1 MCERRQVPYRQL
13 IGLRRWTVPDSLPTL
28 ACLQSGK
35 PSTVLLP
42 VSKFDRMSHED
53 LSKHTPFM
61 RQYLSAKA
69 EHPDVLLF
77 FRMGDFYELFFDD
90 ARKAARLLDITLT
103 QRGQSGGAPIPMAGV
118 PYHAAENYL
127 ARLVR
132 LGESV
137 AICEQIGDPALA
149 KGIVERKV
157 IRIVTPGTVTDAAL
171 LEERRD
177 NLLLA
182 IAAGAHGAYGL
193 AWVDLSSGRFLLSEV
208 PNGEAL
214 AAELARLQPAET
226 LIDENVVW
234 PKLVIALPGLRKRPP
249 WHFDGDAATRELN
262 RFFGTRDLGGFG
274 VDGMPLAIAAAGCLL
289 GYVEETQKSALPHVT
304 GMAVESASETIAL
317 DAATRRNLEIDTH
330 PSGRTE
336 HTLLGVLDETVTP
349 MGARLLR
356 RWLNRPLRS
365 REQLCH
371 RHQAIGML
379 MDGRHYE
386 GLREVLRGIG
396 DLERILARVALRSA
410 RPRDLST
417 LRDGL
422 AAAPGIGALILDRED
437 QKAAIHGRTLQ
448 QELSPL
454 LCALVERIGDHAD
467 TAALL
472 ARAIV
477 EQPPVLQRD
486 GGVVAD
492 GYDAELDELRRL
504 STHADQYLVELE
516 EREKA
521 ASGIS
526 TLKVGYNRVHGYYIE
541 ISKGQ
546 SDKAPTH
553 YTRRQTTKNAER
565 YITEELKTFE
575 DKVLSAKERS
585 LMRER
590 ALYETLLDTLTAKL
604 EPLKVAATAMA
615 ELDVLGTLAERAEAL
630 DWSAPELTD
639 EPGIA
644 IERGRHPVVEKVRDE
659 PFEPNDLRLD
669 DTRRMLVIT
678 GPNMGGK
685 STYMRQNALIVL
697 LAHIGS
703 YVPAAS
709 AVIGPIDR
717 IFTRIGAGDD
727 LSRGQ
732 STFMV
737 EMSETANILHNAT
750 ADSLVLMDE
759 VGRGTSTYDGLSLAR
774 AAAVHLARSSR
785 AYTLFATHYFELT
798 ELATEIPAIA
808 NVHLDAVEY
817 GEQLVFMHAV
827 KDGPANRS
835 FGLQVAALAGL
846 PKSVI
851 ADAKRTLAEL
861 ERGMHQHAGKP
872 VAENSPQLGLFAPA
886 QPSVV
891 ERALETIDPDALT
904 PREALEAL
912 YRLKSL
918 D

>member
-1 MCERRQVPYRQL
+1 MNQDEL
-13 IGLRRWTVPDSLPTL
+13 SL
-28 ACLQSGK
+28 
-35 PSTVLLP
+35 
-42 VSKFDRMSHED
+42 
-53 LSKHTPFM
+53 HTPLM
-61 RQYLSAKA
+61 RQYLAAKA
-69 EHPDVLLF
+69 AHPDVLLF
-77 FRMGDFYELFFDD
+77 FRMGDFYELFYED

-103 QRGQSGGAPIPMAGV
+103 QRGQSAGQPIPMAGV
-118 PYHAAENYL
+118 PYHAVENYL
-127 ARLVR
+127 AKLVR

-149 KGIVERKV
+149 KGPVERKV
-157 IRIVTPGTVTDAAL
+157 VRIVTPGTVTDAAL

-182 IAAGAHGAYGL
+182 IAAGPHGSYGL
-193 AWVDLSSGRFLLSEV
+193 AWVDLASGRFLLSEV
-208 PNGEAL
+208 PNAEAL

-226 LIDENVVW
+226 LVGEDVAW
-234 PKLVIALPGLRKRPP
+234 PKLVSTLPGLRKRPP
-249 WHFDGDAATRELN
+249 WHFDGDASRRELN
-262 RFFGTRDLGGFG
+262 RFFGTRDLSGFG
-274 VDGMPLAIAAAGCLL
+274 VDNLPLAIAAAGCLL
-289 GYVEETQKSALPHVT
+289 GYVEETQKSALPHLS

-317 DAATRRNLEIDTH
+317 DAATRRNLELDTH
-330 PSGRTE
+330 PSGRIE
-336 HTLLGVLDETVTP
+336 HSLLGVLDETVTP
-349 MGARLLR
+349 MGARLMR

-365 REQLCH
+365 RDVLRR
-371 RHQAIGML
+371 RHQAIGAL
-379 MDGRHYE
+379 IETRGHE
-386 GLREVLRGIG
+386 SLRDQLRGIG
-396 DLERILARVALRSA
+396 DLERILARIALRSA

-422 AAAPGIGALILDRED
+422 AAAPALRASIASLD
-437 QKAAIHGRTLQ
+437 
-448 QELSPL
+448 SPL
-454 LCALVERIGDHAD
+454 LHALVEGIGDHAA
-467 TAALL
+467 TAELL
-472 ARAIV
+472 KRAIV
-477 EQPPVLQRD
+477 GQPPVLLRD
-486 GGVVAD
+486 GGIVGD

-504 STHADQYLVELE
+504 ATHADQYLVELE

-521 ASGIS
+521 ASGIP

-541 ISKGQ
+541 ISKAQ

-590 ALYETLLDTLTAKL
+590 ALYEALLDTLTEQL
-604 EPLKVAATAMA
+604 EPLKHAAASMA
-615 ELDVLGTLAERAEAL
+615 ELDVLCTLAERAEAL

-639 EPGIA
+639 EPGLL

-659 PFEPNDLRLD
+659 PFEPNDLVLD
-669 DTRRMLVIT
+669 EHRRMLVIT

-703 YVPAAS
+703 YVPAS
-709 AVIGPIDR
+709 RAVIGPIDR

-750 ADSLVLMDE
+750 PQSLVLMDE
-759 VGRGTSTYDGLSLAR
+759 VGRGTSTYDGLALAR
-774 AAAVHLARSSR
+774 AAAVHLAANSK

-798 ELATEIPAIA
+798 ELASEYPSIA

-817 GEQLVFMHAV
+817 GDQLVFMHAV
-827 KDGPANRS
+827 KEGPANRS

-851 ADAKRTLAEL
+851 ADARKTLAQL
-861 ERGMHQHAGKP
+861 ENGMHGHAAKP
-872 VAENSPQLGLFAPA
+872 SLQREPSPQLGLFAPPE
-886 QPSVV
+886 PSAA
-891 ERALETIDPDALT
+891 ERALKDVDPDALT
-904 PREALEAL
+904 PREALDVL
-912 YRLKSL
+912 YRLKAL
-918 D
+918 V

>member
-1 MCERRQVPYRQL
+1 
-13 IGLRRWTVPDSLPTL
+13 
-28 ACLQSGK
+28 
-35 PSTVLLP
+35 
-42 VSKFDRMSHED
+42 MSHDD
-53 LSKHTPFM
+53 LSLHTPLM
-61 RQYLSAKA
+61 RQYLTAKA
-69 EHPDVLLF
+69 AHPDVLLF
-77 FRMGDFYELFFDD
+77 FRMGDFYELFYDD

-103 QRGQSGGAPIPMAGV
+103 QRGQSAGAPIPMAGV
-118 PYHAAENYL
+118 PYHAVENYL
-127 ARLVR
+127 AKLVR

-157 IRIVTPGTVTDAAL
+157 VRVVTPGTVTDAAL

-182 IAAGAHGAYGL
+182 ISAGAKDGYGL

-208 PNGEAL
+208 PHAEAL

-226 LIDENVVW
+226 LVDESVAW
-234 PKLVIALPGLRKRPP
+234 PKLVSALPGLRKRPP
-249 WHFDGDAATRELN
+249 WHFESDAARRELN

-274 VDGMPLAIAAAGCLL
+274 VDKLPLAIGAAGCLL
-289 GYVEETQKSALPHVT
+289 GYVEETQKSALPHLS
-304 GMAVESASETIAL
+304 GMAVEAASETIAL
-317 DAATRRNLEIDTH
+317 DAATRRNLELDTH

-365 REQLCH
+365 REVLRA
-371 RHQAIGML
+371 RHQSIGAL
-379 MDGRHYE
+379 IDSRGHE
-386 GLREVLRGIG
+386 ALREKLRGIG

-422 AAAPGIGALILDRED
+422 LAAPELRARIAELD
-437 QKAAIHGRTLQ
+437 
-448 QELSPL
+448 SPL
-454 LCALVERIGDHAD
+454 LHALVDRIGDHAE

-472 ARAIV
+472 RRAIV

-486 GGVVAD
+486 GGVVND

-521 ASGIS
+521 ASGIP

-541 ISKGQ
+541 ISKAQ

-565 YITEELKTFE
+565 YITEELKQFE

-590 ALYETLLDTLTAKL
+590 ALYEALLDTLTEKL
-604 EPLKVAATAMA
+604 EPLKQAAAAIA
-615 ELDVLGTLAERAEAL
+615 ELDVLVTLAERAETL
-630 DWSAPELTD
+630 DWSAPQLAD

-644 IERGRHPVVEKVRDE
+644 IERGRHPVVEKVREE
-659 PFEPNDLRLD
+659 PFEPNDLVLND
-669 DTRRMLVIT
+669 ARRMLVIT

-703 YVPAAS
+703 YVPAS
-709 AVIGPIDR
+709 AAMIGPVDR

-750 ADSLVLMDE
+750 AHSLVLMDE
-759 VGRGTSTYDGLSLAR
+759 VGRGTSTYDGLALAR
-774 AAAVHLARSSR
+774 AAAVHLAAASR
-785 AYTLFATHYFELT
+785 AFTLFATHYFELT
-798 ELATEIPAIA
+798 ELAGEYPGIA

-817 GEQLVFMHAV
+817 GDQLVFMHAV

-846 PKSVI
+846 PKAVI
-851 ADAKRTLAEL
+851 ADARRTLAEL
-861 ERGMHQHAGKP
+861 ERGMHALAGTSKP
-872 VAENSPQLGLFAPA
+872 SAEASPQLGLFAPPA
-886 QPSVV
+886 PSAV
-891 ERALETIDPDALT
+891 EHALDTIDPDALT

-912 YRLKSL
+912 YRLKQL
-918 D
+918 R

>member
-1 MCERRQVPYRQL
+1 
-13 IGLRRWTVPDSLPTL
+13 
-28 ACLQSGK
+28 
-35 PSTVLLP
+35 
-42 VSKFDRMSHED
+42 MSHDD
-53 LSKHTPFM
+53 LSLHTPLM
-61 RQYLSAKA
+61 RQYLTAKA
-69 EHPDVLLF
+69 AHPDVLLF
-77 FRMGDFYELFFDD
+77 FRMGDFYELFYDD

-103 QRGQSGGAPIPMAGV
+103 QRGQSAGAPIPMAGV
-118 PYHAAENYL
+118 PYHAVENYL
-127 ARLVR
+127 AKLVR

-157 IRIVTPGTVTDAAL
+157 VRVVTPGTVTDAAL

-182 IAAGAHGAYGL
+182 IAAGAKDGYGL
-193 AWVDLSSGRFLLSEV
+193 AWVDLSSGRFLLSEA
-208 PNGEAL
+208 PNAEAL

-226 LIDENVVW
+226 LVDESVAW
-234 PKLVIALPGLRKRPP
+234 PKLVAALPGLRKRPP
-249 WHFDGDAATRELN
+249 WHFESDAARRELN

-274 VDGMPLAIAAAGCLL
+274 VDKLPLAIGAAGCLL
-289 GYVEETQKSALPHVT
+289 GYVEETQKSALPHLS
-304 GMAVESASETIAL
+304 GMAVEAASETIAL
-317 DAATRRNLEIDTH
+317 DAATRRNLELDTH

-365 REQLCH
+365 RDVLRG
-371 RHQAIGML
+371 RHQAIGAL
-379 MDGRHYE
+379 LDSHRYE
-386 GLREVLRGIG
+386 ALREQLRGIG

-422 AAAPGIGALILDRED
+422 LAAPELRRSIAALD
-437 QKAAIHGRTLQ
+437 
-448 QELSPL
+448 SPL
-454 LCALVERIGDHAD
+454 LHALVEHIGDHAD
-467 TAALL
+467 NAALL

-477 EQPPVLQRD
+477 PQPPALQRD
-486 GGVVAD
+486 GGVIAD
-492 GYDAELDELRRL
+492 GYDTELDELRRL

-521 ASGIS
+521 ASGIP

-541 ISKGQ
+541 ISKAQ

-565 YITEELKTFE
+565 YITEELKQFE

-590 ALYETLLDTLTAKL
+590 ALYEALLDTLTEKL
-604 EPLKVAATAMA
+604 EPLKQAAAAIA
-615 ELDVLGTLAERAEAL
+615 ELDVLATLAERAETL
-630 DWSAPELTD
+630 DWSAPELAD

-644 IERGRHPVVEKVRDE
+644 IERGRHPVVEKVREE
-659 PFEPNDLRLD
+659 PFEPNDLALD
-669 DTRRMLVIT
+669 DARRMLVIT

-703 YVPAAS
+703 YVPAAR
-709 AVIGPIDR
+709 AMIGPIDR

-750 ADSLVLMDE
+750 GHSLVLMDE
-759 VGRGTSTYDGLSLAR
+759 VGRGTSTYDGLALAR
-774 AAAVHLARSSR
+774 AAAVHLATASR
-785 AYTLFATHYFELT
+785 AFTLFATHYFELT
-798 ELATEIPAIA
+798 ELASEHPGIA
-808 NVHLDAVEY
+808 NVHLDAVELHDQKR

-846 PKSVI
+846 PKPVI
-851 ADAKRTLAEL
+851 ADARRTLAEL
-861 ERGMHQHAGKP
+861 ERGMHAHAGALVP
-872 VAENSPQLGLFAPA
+872 AADASPQLGLFAPPA
-886 QPSVV
+886 PSAA
-891 ERALETIDPDALT
+891 EHALDAIDPDALT

-918 D
+918 R

>member
-1 MCERRQVPYRQL
+1 MRNSATCKSRCTRFIP
-13 IGLRRWTVPDSLPTL
+13 PTPRL
-28 ACLQSGK
+28 
-35 PSTVLLP
+35 
-42 VSKFDRMSHED
+42 DRMNQDE
-53 LSKHTPFM
+53 LSLHTPLM
-61 RQYLSAKA
+61 RQYLAAKA
-69 EHPDVLLF
+69 AHPDVLLF
-77 FRMGDFYELFFDD
+77 FRMGDFYELFYED

-103 QRGQSGGAPIPMAGV
+103 QRGQSAGQPIPMAGV
-118 PYHAAENYL
+118 PYHAVENYL
-127 ARLVR
+127 AKLVR

-137 AICEQIGDPALA
+137 AICEQIGDPALS
-149 KGIVERKV
+149 KGPVERKV
-157 IRIVTPGTVTDAAL
+157 VRIVTPGTVTDAAL

-177 NLLLA
+177 NLLLS
-182 IAAGAHGAYGL
+182 IAAGAHSAYGL

-208 PNGEAL
+208 PSAEAL

-226 LIDENVVW
+226 LVGEDVAW
-234 PKLVIALPGLRKRPP
+234 PKLVSALPGLRKRPP
-249 WHFDGDAATRELN
+249 WHFDSDAARRELN
-262 RFFGTRDLGGFG
+262 RFFGTRDLSGFG
-274 VDGMPLAIAAAGCLL
+274 VDNLPLAIAAAGCLL
-289 GYVEETQKSALPHVT
+289 GYVEETQKSALPHLS

-317 DAATRRNLEIDTH
+317 DAATRRNLELDTH
-330 PSGRTE
+330 PSGRVE

-349 MGARLLR
+349 MGARLMR

-365 REQLCH
+365 RNMLRR
-371 RHQAIGML
+371 RHQAIGAL
-379 MDGRHYE
+379 IETRRYE
-386 GLREVLRGIG
+386 ALREQLRGIG

-422 AAAPGIGALILDRED
+422 AAAPALRESIASLD
-437 QKAAIHGRTLQ
+437 
-448 QELSPL
+448 SPL
-454 LCALVERIGDHAD
+454 LHDLVNGIGDHAG
-467 TAALL
+467 TADLL
-472 ARAIV
+472 KRHIV
-477 EQPPVLQRD
+477 EQPPVLLRD
-486 GGVVAD
+486 GGIIAD

-504 STHADQYLVELE
+504 ATHADQYLVELE

-521 ASGIS
+521 ASGIP

-541 ISKGQ
+541 ISKAQ
-546 SDKAPTH
+546 SDKAPAH

-590 ALYETLLDTLTAKL
+590 ALYESLLDTLTKQL
-604 EPLKVAATAMA
+604 EPLKHAAASMA
-615 ELDVLGTLAERAEAL
+615 ELDVLCTLAERAEAL
-630 DWSAPELTD
+630 DWSAPELSD
-639 EPGIA
+639 DPGLL
-644 IERGRHPVVEKVRDE
+644 IERGRHPVVEKVREE
-659 PFEPNDLRLD
+659 PFEPNDLVLD
-669 DTRRMLVIT
+669 DHRRMLVIT

-703 YVPAAS
+703 YVPAAR

-750 ADSLVLMDE
+750 PQSLVLMDE
-759 VGRGTSTYDGLSLAR
+759 VGRGTSTYDGLALAR
-774 AAAVHLARSSR
+774 AAAVHLAANSK

-798 ELATEIPAIA
+798 ELAIEYPSIA

-817 GEQLVFMHAV
+817 GDQLVFMHAV
-827 KDGPANRS
+827 KEGPANRS

-851 ADAKRTLAEL
+851 ADARKTLAQL
-861 ERGMHQHAGKP
+861 ENGMHGHTAKPSLQHEP
-872 VAENSPQLGLFAPA
+872 SPQLGLFAPPE
-886 QPSVV
+886 PSAA
-891 ERALETIDPDALT
+891 ERELKNVDPDALT
-904 PREALEAL
+904 PREALDVL
-912 YRLKSL
+912 YRLKAL
-918 D
+918 V

>member
-1 MCERRQVPYRQL
+1 
-13 IGLRRWTVPDSLPTL
+13 
-28 ACLQSGK
+28 
-35 PSTVLLP
+35 
-42 VSKFDRMSHED
+42 
-53 LSKHTPFM
+53 M

-182 IAAGAHGAYGL
+182 ISAGAHGAYGL

-226 LIDENVVW
+226 LIDENVAW
-234 PKLVIALPGLRKRPP
+234 PKGVTALPGLRKRPP
-249 WHFDGDAATRELN
+249 WHYDGDAAKRELN

-274 VDGMPLAIAAAGCLL
+274 VDGMTLAISAAGCLL
-289 GYVEETQKSALPHVT
+289 GYIEETQKSALPHLT

-365 REQLCH
+365 RERLRH

-379 MDGRHYE
+379 IDGRHYD
-386 GLREVLRGIG
+386 GLRELLRGIG

-422 AAAPGIGALILDRED
+422 AAAPGIGALILDREN
-437 QKAAIHGRTLQ
+437 QKAAHGRTLQ
-448 QELSPL
+448 QEPSPL
-454 LCALVERIGDHAD
+454 LCALVERIGNHAD

-486 GGVVAD
+486 GGVIAD

-526 TLKVGYNRVHGYYIE
+526 TLKVSYNRVHGYYIE
-541 ISKGQ
+541 ITKAQ

-565 YITEELKTFE
+565 YITEELKAFE

-590 ALYETLLDTLTAKL
+590 ALYEALLDTLTAKL
-604 EPLKVAATAMA
+604 EPLKLAASAMA

-630 DWSAPELTD
+630 DWSAPQLTD

-697 LAHIGS
+697 LAHVGS
-703 YVPAAS
+703 YVPAS
-709 AVIGPIDR
+709 RAVIGPIDR

-737 EMSETANILHNAT
+737 EMSETANILHNAS
-750 ADSLVLMDE
+750 AGSLVLMDE

-774 AAAVHLARSSR
+774 AAAVHLARHSR

-798 ELATEIPAIA
+798 ELAAEISAIA
-808 NVHLDAVEY
+808 NVHLDAVEVHDQKR

-861 ERGMHQHAGKP
+861 ERGMHQHASKSETSGESS
-872 VAENSPQLGLFAPA
+872 AQLGLFAPPA
-886 QPSVV
+886 PSAI
-891 ERALETIDPDALT
+891 ERALEAVDPDSLS
-904 PREALEAL
+904 PREALDAL
-912 YRLKSL
+912 YRLKKL
-918 D
+918 L

>member
-1 MCERRQVPYRQL
+1 
-13 IGLRRWTVPDSLPTL
+13 
-28 ACLQSGK
+28 
-35 PSTVLLP
+35 
-42 VSKFDRMSHED
+42 MSQDD
-53 LSKHTPFM
+53 LSLHTPLM
-61 RQYLSAKA
+61 RQYLAAKA
-69 EHPDVLLF
+69 AHPEVLLF
-77 FRMGDFYELFFDD
+77 FRMGDFYELFYDD

-103 QRGQSGGAPIPMAGV
+103 QRGQSAGQPIPMAGV
-118 PYHAAENYL
+118 PYHAVENYL
-127 ARLVR
+127 AKLVR

-149 KGIVERKV
+149 KGPMERKV
-157 IRIVTPGTVTDAAL
+157 VRIVTPGTVTDAAL

-182 IAAGAHGAYGL
+182 IAAGVHGSYGL

-208 PNGEAL
+208 AHAEAL

-226 LIDENVVW
+226 LVGEDVVW
-234 PKLVIALPGLRKRPP
+234 PKLVASLPGLRKRPP
-249 WHFDGDAATRELN
+249 WHFDSDAARRELN

-274 VDGMPLAIAAAGCLL
+274 VDSMPLAIAAAGCLL
-289 GYVEETQKSALPHVT
+289 GYVEETQKSALPHLS

-317 DAATRRNLEIDTH
+317 DAATRRNLELDTH

-365 REQLCH
+365 HETLRR
-371 RHQAIGML
+371 RHQAIGAL
-379 MDGRHYE
+379 IETRRYE
-386 GLREVLRGIG
+386 NLRDQLRGIG

-422 AAAPGIGALILDRED
+422 AAAPALRESIATLD
-437 QKAAIHGRTLQ
+437 
-448 QELSPL
+448 SPL
-454 LCALVERIGDHAD
+454 LHGLVDGIGDHA
-467 TAALL
+467 TMAELL
-472 ARAIV
+472 KRAIV
-477 EQPPVLQRD
+477 EQPAVLLRD
-486 GGVVAD
+486 GGVIAD
-492 GYDAELDELRRL
+492 SYDAELDELRRL
-504 STHADQYLVELE
+504 ATHADQYLVELE

-521 ASGIS
+521 ASGIP

-546 SDKAPTH
+546 ADKAPTH

-590 ALYETLLDTLTAKL
+590 ALYESLLDTLTEQL
-604 EPLKVAATAMA
+604 EPLKHAAAAIA
-615 ELDVLGTLAERAEAL
+615 EIDVLSTLAERADAL

-639 EPGIA
+639 DDGIA
-644 IERGRHPVVEKVRDE
+644 IERGRHPVVEKVREE
-659 PFEPNDLRLD
+659 PFEPNDLVLND
-669 DTRRMLVIT
+669 SRRMLVIT

-703 YVPAAS
+703 YVPAAR
-709 AVIGPIDR
+709 ATVGPIDR

-750 ADSLVLMDE
+750 AHSLVLMDE
-759 VGRGTSTYDGLSLAR
+759 VGRGTSTYDGLALAR
-774 AAAVHLARSSR
+774 AAAVHLAATSR

-798 ELATEIPAIA
+798 ELASEYGSIA

-827 KDGPANRS
+827 KEGPANRS

-851 ADAKRTLAEL
+851 ADARRTLAQL
-861 ERGMHQHAGKP
+861 ENGMHAHVAAHTATATAP
-872 VAENSPQLGLFAPA
+872 VSPQLGLFATA
-886 QPSVV
+886 PSPL
-891 ERALETIDPDALT
+891 ERALESMDLDSIT
-904 PREALEAL
+904 PREALDAL

-918 D
+918 S

>member
-1 MCERRQVPYRQL
+1 MNQDEL
-13 IGLRRWTVPDSLPTL
+13 SL
-28 ACLQSGK
+28 
-35 PSTVLLP
+35 
-42 VSKFDRMSHED
+42 
-53 LSKHTPFM
+53 HTPLM
-61 RQYLSAKA
+61 RQYLAAKA
-69 EHPDVLLF
+69 AHPDVLLF
-77 FRMGDFYELFFDD
+77 FRMGDFYELFYED

-103 QRGQSGGAPIPMAGV
+103 QRGQSAGQPIPMAGV
-118 PYHAAENYL
+118 PYHAVENYL
-127 ARLVR
+127 AKLVR

-149 KGIVERKV
+149 KGPVERKV
-157 IRIVTPGTVTDAAL
+157 VRIVTPGTVTDAAL

-182 IAAGAHGAYGL
+182 IAAGAHGSYGL

-208 PNGEAL
+208 PSAETL

-226 LIDENVVW
+226 LVGEDVAW
-234 PKLVIALPGLRKRPP
+234 PKLVSALPGLRKRPP
-249 WHFDGDAATRELN
+249 WHFDSDAARRELN
-262 RFFGTRDLGGFG
+262 RFFGTRDLSGFG
-274 VDGMPLAIAAAGCLL
+274 IDNLPLAIAAAGCLL
-289 GYVEETQKSALPHVT
+289 GYVEETQKSALPHLS

-317 DAATRRNLEIDTH
+317 DAATRRNLELDTH
-330 PSGRTE
+330 PSGRIE

-365 REQLCH
+365 RDTLRR
-371 RHQAIGML
+371 RHQAIGAL
-379 MDGRHYE
+379 IETRRHE
-386 GLREVLRGIG
+386 PLREQLRGIG
-396 DLERILARVALRSA
+396 DLERILARIALRSA

-422 AAAPGIGALILDRED
+422 AAAPALRASISLLD
-437 QKAAIHGRTLQ
+437 
-448 QELSPL
+448 SPL
-454 LCALVERIGDHAD
+454 LHDLVNGIGDHAA
-467 TAALL
+467 TADLL
-472 ARAIV
+472 KRHIV
-477 EQPPVLQRD
+477 EQPPVLLRD
-486 GGVVAD
+486 GGIIAD

-504 STHADQYLVELE
+504 ATHADQYLVELE

-521 ASGIS
+521 ASGIP

-541 ISKGQ
+541 ISKAQ
-546 SDKAPTH
+546 SDKAPTR

-590 ALYETLLDTLTAKL
+590 ALYESLLDTLTEQL
-604 EPLKVAATAMA
+604 EPLKHAAASMA
-615 ELDVLGTLAERAEAL
+615 ELDVLCTLAERAEAL
-630 DWSAPELTD
+630 DWSAPQLTD
-639 EPGIA
+639 EAGLL

-659 PFEPNDLRLD
+659 PFEPNDLVLD
-669 DTRRMLVIT
+669 DHRRMLVIT

-703 YVPAAS
+703 YVPAS
-709 AVIGPIDR
+709 RAVIGPIDR

-750 ADSLVLMDE
+750 PQSLVLMDE
-759 VGRGTSTYDGLSLAR
+759 VGRGTSTYDGLALAR
-774 AAAVHLARSSR
+774 AAAVHLAANSK

-798 ELATEIPAIA
+798 ELAAEYPSIA

-817 GEQLVFMHAV
+817 GDQLVFMHAV
-827 KDGPANRS
+827 KEGPANRS

-851 ADAKRTLAEL
+851 ADARKTLAQL
-861 ERGMHQHAGKP
+861 ENGMHGHTVKPSLQHEP
-872 VAENSPQLGLFAPA
+872 SPQLGLFAPPE
-886 QPSVV
+886 PSAA
-891 ERALETIDPDALT
+891 ERALQDVDPDALT
-904 PREALEAL
+904 PREALDVL
-912 YRLKSL
+912 YRLKAL
-918 D
+918 V

>member
-1 MCERRQVPYRQL
+1 
-13 IGLRRWTVPDSLPTL
+13 
-28 ACLQSGK
+28 
-35 PSTVLLP
+35 
-42 VSKFDRMSHED
+42 MSQDD
-53 LSKHTPFM
+53 LTKHTPFM

-77 FRMGDFYELFFDD
+77 FRMGDFYELFYDD

-103 QRGQSGGAPIPMAGV
+103 QRGQSAGAPIPMAGV

-137 AICEQIGDPALA
+137 AICEQMGDPALA

-157 IRIVTPGTVTDAAL
+157 VRIVTPGTVTDAAL

-182 IAAGAHGAYGL
+182 IAAGANGAYGL
-193 AWVDLSSGRFLLSEV
+193 AWVDLSSGRFLLSEL
-208 PNGEAL
+208 PNAETL

-234 PKLVIALPGLRKRPP
+234 PKLVSSLPGLRKRPP
-249 WHFDGDAATRELN
+249 WHYDGDAAKRELN

-274 VDGMPLAIAAAGCLL
+274 VDGMNLAIAAAGCLL
-289 GYVEETQKSALPHVT
+289 GYVEETQKSALPHLT

-317 DAATRRNLEIDTH
+317 DAATRRNLELDTH

-356 RWLNRPLRS
+356 RWLTRPLRS
-365 REQLCH
+365 RELLRQ
-371 RHQAIGML
+371 RHQAIGTL
-379 MDGRHYE
+379 IDSRRHE
-386 GLREVLRGIG
+386 PLREQLRGIG
-396 DLERILARVALRSA
+396 DLERILARIALRSA

-422 AAAPGIGALILDRED
+422 AAAPALREQIASLD
-437 QKAAIHGRTLQ
+437 
-448 QELSPL
+448 SPL
-454 LCALVERIGDHAD
+454 LHALVERIGDHAE

-477 EQPPVLQRD
+477 AQPPVLQRD

-521 ASGIS
+521 ASGIN

-590 ALYETLLDTLTAKL
+590 ALYEALLDTLTGKL
-604 EPLKVAATAMA
+604 EPLKAAATAMA
-615 ELDVLGTLAERAEAL
+615 ELDVLSDLAERAEAL
-630 DWSAPELTD
+630 DWSAPELSD

-659 PFEPNDLRLD
+659 PFEPNDLVLD
-669 DTRRMLVIT
+669 DARRMLVIT

-703 YVPAAS
+703 YVPAS
-709 AVIGPIDR
+709 RTVIGPIDR

-750 ADSLVLMDE
+750 EHSLVLMDE

-774 AAAVHLARSSR
+774 AAAVHLARNSR

-798 ELATEIPAIA
+798 ELASEFPSIA

-861 ERGMHQHAGKP
+861 ERGMHQHASTGKT
-872 VAENSPQLGLFAPA
+872 VTESSPQLGLFAA
-886 QPSVV
+886 SAPSAV
-891 ERALETIDPDALT
+891 ERALDAVDPDALT

-918 D
+918 A

>member
-1 MCERRQVPYRQL
+1 MNLNDTAQ
-13 IGLRRWTVPDSLPTL
+13 
-28 ACLQSGK
+28 
-35 PSTVLLP
+35 
-42 VSKFDRMSHED
+42 
-53 LSKHTPFM
+53 HTPFM
-61 RQYLSAKA
+61 RQYLAAKA

-77 FRMGDFYELFFDD
+77 FRMGDFYELFYDD

-103 QRGQSGGAPIPMAGV
+103 QRGQSAGAPIPMAGV

-137 AICEQIGDPALA
+137 AICEQIGDPATS
-149 KGIVERKV
+149 KGPVERKV
-157 IRIVTPGTVTDAAL
+157 VRIVTPGTVTDAAL

-177 NLLLA
+177 NLLLS
-182 IAAGAHGAYGL
+182 IHAGAQGAFGL
-193 AWVDLSSGRFLLSEV
+193 AWVDLTSGRFLLSEAATA
-208 PNGEAL
+208 EAL

-226 LIDENVVW
+226 LVGEDGAW
-234 PKLVIALPGLRKRPP
+234 PKLVTALPGLRKRPP
-249 WHFDGDAATRELN
+249 WHYDLDAARRELN
-262 RFFGTRDLGGFG
+262 RFFGTRDLSGFG
-274 VDGMPLAIAAAGCLL
+274 VDGLPLAIAAAGCLL
-289 GYVEETQKSALPHVT
+289 GYVEETQKSALPHLT
-304 GMAVESASETIAL
+304 GMAVESAGETIAL
-317 DAATRRNLEIDTH
+317 DAATRRNLELDTH
-330 PSGRTE
+330 PSGRIE

-365 REQLCH
+365 RDTLRL
-371 RHQAIGML
+371 RHQAIATL
-379 MDGRHYE
+379 IEARAYE
-386 GLREVLRGIG
+386 PLREKLRGIG
-396 DLERILARVALRSA
+396 DLERILARVALCSA

-422 AAAPGIGALILDRED
+422 AAAPGICAIVLDREG

-448 QELSPL
+448 QEPNPL
-454 LCALVERIGDHAD
+454 LASLVARIGDHAD

-472 ARAIV
+472 QRAIV
-477 EQPPVLQRD
+477 PQPPVIQRD
-486 GGVVAD
+486 GGVIAE

-504 STHADQYLVELE
+504 STHADQFLVELE

-541 ISKGQ
+541 ITRAQ
-546 SDKAPTH
+546 ADKAPTH

-565 YITEELKTFE
+565 YVTEELKAFE
-575 DKVLSAKERS
+575 DKVLSARERS

-590 ALYETLLDTLTAKL
+590 ALYENLLAMLIGRLA
-604 EPLKVAATAMA
+604 PLKDAAAAIA
-615 ELDVLGTLAERAEAL
+615 ELDVLADLAERAEAL
-630 DWSAPELTD
+630 DWRAPDLTD
-639 EPGIA
+639 TPGIR
-644 IERGRHPVVEKVRDE
+644 IERGRHPVVEKVREE
-659 PFEPNDLRLD
+659 PFEPNDIDLT

-703 YVPAAS
+703 YVPATRAC
-709 AVIGPIDR
+709 IGPVDR

-750 ADSLVLMDE
+750 EHSLVLMDE
-759 VGRGTSTYDGLSLAR
+759 VGRGTSTYDGLALAR
-774 AAAVHLARSSR
+774 AAAVHLATASR
-785 AYTLFATHYFELT
+785 AFTLFATHYFELT
-798 ELATEIPAIA
+798 ELAGEYPGIA
-808 NVHLDAVEY
+808 NVHLDAVEHHHKER
-817 GEQLVFMHAV
+817 GDQLVFMHAV

-851 ADAKRTLAEL
+851 ADARRTLAEL
-861 ERGMHQHAGKP
+861 ERGVQLTPAPTK
-872 VAENSPQLGLFAPA
+872 ADTSPQLGLFAPPG
-886 QPSVV
+886 PSAA
-891 ERALETIDPDALT
+891 EQALRDLDPDALA
-904 PREALEAL
+904 PREALDAL
-912 YRLKSL
+912 YRLKAL
-918 D
+918 L

>member
-1 MCERRQVPYRQL
+1 MNQ
-13 IGLRRWTVPDSLPTL
+13 D
-28 ACLQSGK
+28 
-35 PSTVLLP
+35 
-42 VSKFDRMSHED
+42 D
-53 LSKHTPFM
+53 LTKHTPFM

-77 FRMGDFYELFFDD
+77 FRMGDFYELFYDD

-118 PYHAAENYL
+118 PYHAVENYL

-137 AICEQIGDPALA
+137 AICEQMGDPALA

-157 IRIVTPGTVTDAAL
+157 VRIVTPGTVTDAAL

-208 PNGEAL
+208 PNAEAL

-226 LIDENVVW
+226 LVGEDVAW
-234 PKLVIALPGLRKRPP
+234 PKLVSALPGLRKRPP
-249 WHFDGDAATRELN
+249 WHFDGDAAKRELN

-274 VDGMPLAIAAAGCLL
+274 VDKLPLAVAAAGCLL
-289 GYVEETQKSALPHVT
+289 GYVEETQKSALPHLT

-317 DAATRRNLEIDTH
+317 DAATRRNLELDTH

-356 RWLNRPLRS
+356 RWLTRPLRA
-365 REQLCH
+365 RDLLRQ
-371 RHQAIGML
+371 RHQAIGTL
-379 MDGRHYE
+379 IDSRRCE
-386 GLREVLRGIG
+386 PLRETLRGIG

-422 AAAPGIGALILDRED
+422 LAAPELRTRIKDLD
-437 QKAAIHGRTLQ
+437 
-448 QELSPL
+448 SPL
-454 LCALVERIGDHAD
+454 LHTLVERIGDHAD
-467 TAALL
+467 SAALL

-477 EQPPVLQRD
+477 RQPPVLQRD
-486 GGVVAD
+486 GGVIAD
-492 GYDAELDELRRL
+492 GHDAELDELRRL

-521 ASGIS
+521 ASGIT

-541 ISKGQ
+541 ITKAQ

-590 ALYETLLDTLTAKL
+590 ALYEALLDTLTEKL
-604 EPLKVAATAMA
+604 EPLKTAAAAMA
-615 ELDVLGTLAERAEAL
+615 ELDVLATLAERAEAL
-630 DWSAPELTD
+630 DWSAPQLTD

-659 PFEPNDLRLD
+659 PFEPNDLKLD

-709 AVIGPIDR
+709 AVIGPVDR

-750 ADSLVLMDE
+750 TDSLVLMDE

-774 AAAVHLARSSR
+774 AAAVHLARNSR

-798 ELATEIPAIA
+798 ELANEFAAIA

-827 KDGPANRS
+827 KEGPANRS

-851 ADAKRTLAEL
+851 ADARRTLAEL
-861 ERGMHQHAGKP
+861 ERGMHQHASTP
-872 VAENSPQLGLFAPA
+872 APAAESSPQLGLFAPA
-886 QPSVV
+886 QPSAA
-891 ERALETIDPDALT
+891 ERALEQIDPDALT

-912 YRLKSL
+912 YRLKQL
-918 D
+918 G

>member
-1 MCERRQVPYRQL
+1 
-13 IGLRRWTVPDSLPTL
+13 
-28 ACLQSGK
+28 
-35 PSTVLLP
+35 
-42 VSKFDRMSHED
+42 
-53 LSKHTPFM
+53 
-61 RQYLSAKA
+61 
-69 EHPDVLLF
+69 VLLF
-77 FRMGDFYELFFDD
+77 FRMGDFYELFYDD

-103 QRGQSGGAPIPMAGV
+103 QRGQSAGAPIPMAGV
-118 PYHAAENYL
+118 PYHAVENYL
-127 ARLVR
+127 AKLVR

-157 IRIVTPGTVTDAAL
+157 VRVVTPGTVTDAAL

-182 IAAGAHGAYGL
+182 ISAGAKDGYGL

-208 PNGEAL
+208 PHAEAL

-226 LIDENVVW
+226 LVDESVAW
-234 PKLVIALPGLRKRPP
+234 PKLVATLPGLRKRPP
-249 WHFDGDAATRELN
+249 WHFESDAARRELN

-274 VDGMPLAIAAAGCLL
+274 VDKLPLAIGAAGCLL
-289 GYVEETQKSALPHVT
+289 GYVEETQKSALPHLS
-304 GMAVESASETIAL
+304 GMAVEAASETIAL
-317 DAATRRNLEIDTH
+317 DAATRRNLELDTH

-365 REQLCH
+365 RDVLRG
-371 RHQAIGML
+371 RHQAIGTL
-379 MDGRHYE
+379 IDNRRHE
-386 GLREVLRGIG
+386 ALRDTLRGIG

-422 AAAPGIGALILDRED
+422 LAAPELQERIGNLD
-437 QKAAIHGRTLQ
+437 
-448 QELSPL
+448 SPL
-454 LCALVERIGDHAD
+454 LHALVERIGDHAD
-467 TAALL
+467 NAALL
-472 ARAIV
+472 QRAIV

-486 GGVVAD
+486 GGVIND

-516 EREKA
+516 EREKT
-521 ASGIS
+521 ASGIP

-541 ISKGQ
+541 ISKAQ

-553 YTRRQTTKNAER
+553 YTRRQTTKNAAR
-565 YITEELKTFE
+565 YITEELKQFE
-575 DKVLSAKERS
+575 DKVLSATERS

-590 ALYETLLDTLTAKL
+590 ALYEALLDTLTEKL
-604 EPLKVAATAMA
+604 EPLKQAAAAIA
-615 ELDVLGTLAERAEAL
+615 ELDVLATLAERAEKL
-630 DWSAPELTD
+630 DWSAPELAD
-639 EPGIA
+639 EAGIA
-644 IERGRHPVVEKVRDE
+644 IERGRHPVVEKVREE
-659 PFEPNDLRLD
+659 PFEPNDLTLGD
-669 DTRRMLVIT
+669 DRRMLVIT

-703 YVPAAS
+703 YVPAS
-709 AVIGPIDR
+709 RAVIGPVDR

-750 ADSLVLMDE
+750 AHSLVLMDE
-759 VGRGTSTYDGLSLAR
+759 VGRGTSTYDGLALAR
-774 AAAVHLARSSR
+774 AAAVHLATASR
-785 AYTLFATHYFELT
+785 AFTLFATHYFELT
-798 ELATEIPAIA
+798 ELAGEYSGIA

-846 PKSVI
+846 PKAVI
-851 ADAKRTLAEL
+851 ADARRTLAEL
-861 ERGMHQHAGKP
+861 ERGMHAHASAP
-872 VAENSPQLGLFAPA
+872 APAVDASPQLGLFAPPA
-886 QPSVV
+886 PSAV
-891 ERALETIDPDALT
+891 EHALDAVDPDALS

-918 D
+918 R